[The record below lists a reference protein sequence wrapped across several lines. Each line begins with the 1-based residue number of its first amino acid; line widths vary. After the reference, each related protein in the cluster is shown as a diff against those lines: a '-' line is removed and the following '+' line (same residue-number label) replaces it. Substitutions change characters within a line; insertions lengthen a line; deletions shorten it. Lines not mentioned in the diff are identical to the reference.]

1 MAFKIAGVEI
11 SPIPSKVTTLSD
23 RSTYTLLTT
32 DIGDY
37 LKYDGT
43 TDLSLTVPVESEP
56 PFADNGV
63 VTVEQ
68 SNTGQITFVGAQG
81 VTITSKADLM
91 TSKEGSVVY
100 LKRTSQNN
108 WILYG
113 DIMDNTNM
121 AMTIVMS

>member
-1 MAFKIAGVEI
+1 MAFKLSGLEI
-11 SPIPSKVTTLSD
+11 NPIPSKITTLSD

-37 LKYDGT
+37 LKYEGT
-43 TDLSLTVPVESEP
+43 TDLSLTVPAESEP
-56 PFADNGV
+56 PFQDNGV

-68 SNTGQITFVGAQG
+68 SNIGQITFVGAQG

-113 DIMDNTNM
+113 
-121 AMTIVMS
+121 

>member
-1 MAFKIAGVEI
+1 MAFKIVGVEI
-11 SPIPSKVTTLSD
+11 SPIPSKITTLSD

>member
-11 SPIPSKVTTLSD
+11 SPIPSKITTLSD

-32 DIGDY
+32 DISDY

-43 TDLSLTVPVESEP
+43 TDLSLTVSGRIRNPHLLIMVW
-56 PFADNGV
+56 F
-63 VTVEQ
+63 TVEQ

-100 LKRTSQNN
+100 LKRNISK
-108 WILYG
+108 
-113 DIMDNTNM
+113 
-121 AMTIVMS
+121 

>member
-1 MAFKIAGVEI
+1 MGFKIAGVEI
-11 SPIPSKVTTLSD
+11 RPIPSTMSTLSD

-32 DIGDY
+32 DIGNY
-37 LKYDGT
+37 LKYEGT
-43 TDLSLTVPVESEP
+43 TDLSLTVPAESSP
-56 PFADNGV
+56 PFEDNGV
-63 VTVEQ
+63 VTIEQ
-68 SNTGQITFVGAQG
+68 SNTGQITFVGGVG

-91 TSKEGSVVY
+91 TSKKGSVVY

-121 AMTIVMS
+121 AMLIAMA